1 MLDNCYNIIEVIY
14 MDFISGCVKTILEKY
29 MDPIIEKIKEI
40 SKSEWEKFKIDSDIA
55 FRNYLENAYE
65 KYSKIKT
72 ILYRT
77 EPKYIYDFFEF
88 PNLEKGYR
96 CEIDSSHV
104 NNLLDISNFLIVQG
118 TGGIGKST
126 FMKHLFIDELNQKDL
141 IPIFIELKD
150 LNEIDCDYNI
160 QDFIFNKLYNLGSK
174 INEKFLGY
182 ALQSGCFL
190 LLLDGYDEILSDK
203 KNVFFKKL
211 TDFCDLYSNNYYII
225 SSRPYS
231 DFIEFQRFTV
241 LSLCNFSKEQAIS
254 LVEKIDFDQ
263 KIKKQFSQAL
273 SDSLYEKHESFASN
287 PLLLNIM
294 LLTYDNYGDIPEKLH
309 LFYANAFETLYSKHD
324 ATKGGYKRELK
335 TKLSI
340 DLFKKV
346 FSNFCFITYFQG
358 KMEFTNQDLFAFLKK
373 SKINNIDFDV
383 EAMID
388 DLVNSICVLY
398 KDGLNY
404 RFTHRSF
411 QEYFSA
417 LFLKELSDEN
427 LSKMGIELIKRDARR
442 AANDSVFYML
452 NDMTEARM
460 EQNVILP
467 LLDMIEKECICDKY
481 DFYFIKLNFVFWFDY
496 LEDSIEPDI
505 PKLVL
510 LSGTGDES
518 VQFIKDFVSY
528 YTYTKRNFKQ
538 SKSDDMQLLKYL
550 KKNMNYS
557 IGEEIC
563 CVDLFDDKEFYQ
575 IFKNTWIGNLINN
588 IANFKDVLN
597 AKKQEG
603 ELDLDKLLM
612 ID

>member
-1 MLDNCYNIIEVIY
+1 
-14 MDFISGCVKTILEKY
+14 MDFISGCVKAILEKY

-55 FRNYLENAYE
+55 FIKYFENACE

-77 EPKYIYDFFEF
+77 EPKYLYDFFEF
-88 PNLEKGYR
+88 PNLEKEYN
-96 CEIDSSHV
+96 EQIDSSHV
-104 NNLLDISNFLIVQG
+104 NNLLDISHFLIAQG

-174 INEKFLGY
+174 INEKYLGY

-211 TDFCDLYSNNYYII
+211 TDFCDLYSNNYCVI

-231 DFIEFQRFTV
+231 EFIEFQRFTV
-241 LSLCNFSKEQAIS
+241 LSLCKFSKKQAIS
-254 LVEKIDFDQ
+254 LINKVDFDQ

-273 SDSLYEKHESFASN
+273 SVSLYEKHESFASN

-294 LLTYDNYGDIPEKLH
+294 LLTYDNYADIPEKLH

-324 ATKGGYKRELK
+324 ATKGGYRRELK
-335 TKLSI
+335 AKLSM
-340 DLFKKV
+340 DLFKQI
-346 FSNFCFITYFQG
+346 FSKFCFITYFQG
-358 KMEFTNQDLFAFLKK
+358 KIEFTNQDLFAFLEK
-373 SKINNIDFDV
+373 SKINNVEFDI

-388 DLVNSICVLY
+388 DLVNSICLLY

-427 LSKMGIELIKRDARR
+427 LSKVGIELIKRDAHR
-442 AANDSVFYML
+442 AAKDSVFYML
-452 NDMTEARM
+452 YDMAEARM
-460 EQNVILP
+460 EQNFILP
-467 LLDMIEKECICDKY
+467 LLEMIEKECTCDKY
-481 DFYFIKLNFVFWFDY
+481 DFYFLKLNFDFWFDFFN
-496 LEDSIEPDI
+496 DCDEPNV
-505 PKLVL
+505 PKLVTHF
-510 LSGTGDES
+510 GKAEETI
-518 VQFIKDFVSY
+518 QFIGEFVLYYINRDF
-528 YTYTKRNFKQ
+528 KHFK
-538 SKSDDMQLLKYL
+538 SSNSQLFKYL
-550 KKNMNYS
+550 NKIMDYS
-557 IGEEIC
+557 IGEEINSI
-563 CVDLFDDKEFYQ
+563 DLLDDKEFYQ

-588 IANFKDVLN
+588 IANLKEVLN
-597 AKKQEG
+597 KKKQES
-603 ELDLDKLLM
+603 ELDLNKLLM
-612 ID
+612 MN

>member
-1 MLDNCYNIIEVIY
+1 MN
-14 MDFISGCVKTILEKY
+14 FIAGCVKAILEKY

-40 SKSEWEKFKIDSDIA
+40 SKSEWENFKIDTDIA
-55 FRNYLENAYE
+55 FIKYFENAYE

-77 EPKYIYDFFEF
+77 EPKYLYDFFEF
-88 PNLEKGYR
+88 PNLAKGYENR
-96 CEIDSSHV
+96 IDSSHV
-104 NNLLDISNFLIVQG
+104 NNLLDVSNFLIVQG

-150 LNEIDCDYNI
+150 LNEIDYDYNI

-174 INEKFLGY
+174 INEKYLGY

-211 TDFCDLYSNNYYII
+211 TDFCDLYSNNYYVI

-231 DFIEFQRFTV
+231 EFIEFQRFTV
-241 LSLCNFSKEQAIS
+241 LSLCTFTKEQALSLIS
-254 LVEKIDFDQ
+254 KVDFEQ
-263 KIKKQFSQAL
+263 NIKNQFSQAL
-273 SDSLYEKHESFASN
+273 SESLYEKHKSFASN

-294 LLTYDNYGDIPEKLH
+294 LLTYDNYADIPEKLH

-324 ATKGGYKRELK
+324 ATKGGYRRELK

-340 DLFKKV
+340 DLFKQI
-346 FSNFCFITYFQG
+346 FSKFCFITYFQG
-358 KMEFTNQDLFAFLKK
+358 KIEFTNQDLFAFLEK
-373 SKINNIDFDV
+373 SKINNVEFDI

-417 LFLKELSDEN
+417 LFLKELSDKN
-427 LSKMGIELIKRDARR
+427 LSKMGIELIKRDAHR
-442 AANDSVFYML
+442 AAKDNVFYML
-452 NDMTEARM
+452 YDMAEARM
-460 EQNVILP
+460 EQNVMLP
-467 LLDMIEKECICDKY
+467 LLEIIEKECTCDKY
-481 DFYFIKLNFVFWFDY
+481 DFYFLKLNLEFWFDY
-496 LEDSIEPDI
+496 LEDCDDPNV

-518 VQFIKDFVSY
+518 VQFIKEFVLY
-528 YTYTKRNFKQ
+528 YRNRYFEHF
-538 SKSDDMQLLKYL
+538 KSDDSQLLKYL
-550 KKNMNYS
+550 EENMNYS

-563 CVDLFDDKEFYQ
+563 CMDLFDDKEFYQ

-588 IANFKDVLN
+588 IANFKEVLN
-597 AKKQEG
+597 RKKQEG
-603 ELDLDKLLM
+603 ELDLNKLLM
-612 ID
+612 IE

>member
-1 MLDNCYNIIEVIY
+1 

-29 MDPIIEKIKEI
+29 MEPIIEKIKEI
-40 SKSEWEKFKIDSDIA
+40 SKSEWEKFKIDSDMA
-55 FRNYLENAYE
+55 FIKYFENAYE

-77 EPKYIYDFFEF
+77 EPKYLYDFFEF
-88 PNLEKGYR
+88 PNLEKGYDNQ
-96 CEIDSSHV
+96 IDSSNV
-104 NNLLDISNFLIVQG
+104 NNLLDVSNFLIVQG

-126 FMKHLFIDELNQKDL
+126 FMKHLFIDELNQKKY

-150 LNEIDCDYNI
+150 LNEIDYDYNI

-174 INEKFLGY
+174 INEKYLDY

-203 KNVFFKKL
+203 KNIFFKKF

-231 DFIEFQRFTV
+231 EFIEFQRFTV

-254 LVEKIDFDQ
+254 LVKKIDFDQ
-263 KIKKQFSQAL
+263 NIKKRFSQAL
-273 SDSLYEKHESFASN
+273 SESLYQKHRSFASN

-294 LLTYDNYGDIPEKLH
+294 LLTYDNYADIPEKLH

-358 KMEFTNQDLFAFLKK
+358 KMEFTNQDLFAFLEK
-373 SKINNIDFDV
+373 SKINNIEFDI

-417 LFLKELSDEN
+417 LFLKELSDKN
-427 LSKMGIELIKRDARR
+427 LSKMGIELIKRDAHR
-442 AANDSVFYML
+442 AAKDSVFYML
-452 NDMTEARM
+452 YDMAEARM

-467 LLDMIEKECICDKY
+467 LLEIIEKECSCNKY
-481 DFYFIKLNFVFWFDY
+481 DFYYLKL
-496 LEDSIEPDI
+496 EPMFSFKILDDEEEPII

-510 LSGTGDES
+510 YSRTGDEI
-518 VQFIKDFVSY
+518 VQFIKDFVIKY
-528 YTYTKRNFKQ
+528 DHRYFELV
-538 SKSDDMQLLKYL
+538 KSDDIQLLKYL
-550 KKNMNYS
+550 QKNMHYC
-557 IGEEIC
+557 IEEDINGI
-563 CVDLFDDKEFYQ
+563 DLFDDKEFYQ
-575 IFKNTWIGNLINN
+575 IFKNTWIGNLIND
-588 IANFKDVLN
+588 IANLKDILN
-597 AKKQEG
+597 KKKQEG
-603 ELDLDKLLM
+603 ELDLNKLLM
-612 ID
+612 IN